1 MTLPAD
7 LREAAALFAE
17 RDRVLVATD
26 FDGVLAPLVLDP
38 STSAPLPGT
47 IEDLRALHGYPQ
59 TWAAVVSGRD
69 LATLT
74 ELTGLGDSSV
84 TRIGSHGAES
94 SEAADDAGG
103 TELTDA
109 QREHLTALTA
119 ELEDLCAGLSEGVY
133 LEHKPSAVVLHTRRM
148 ADEPAAEAEQA
159 ALEVAARHT
168 GLHVLHG
175 KQVVEMSVLQA
186 DKGTALVALRD
197 AVGATHVAYFGDDVT
212 DEHAFSALGD
222 DDLTVKVG
230 DGETA
235 ARFRV
240 AGPQDAAQAL
250 SLLRTLRAAATTAT
264 DPLAM

>member
-1 MTLPAD
+1 MTLPPD
-7 LREAAALFAE
+7 YREAAARFAAAG
-17 RDRVLVATD
+17 RVLVATD

-47 IEDLRALHGYPQ
+47 IADLQALAALPDTY
-59 TWAAVVSGRD
+59 AAVVSGRD

-74 ELTGLGDSSV
+74 ELTGLDGSAV
-84 TRIGSHGAES
+84 TRIGSHGGES
-94 SEAADDAGG
+94 SAAEGDDHGEAALDDEQRAHLAD
-103 TELTDA
+103 LT
-109 QREHLTALTA
+109 Q
-119 ELEDLCAGLSEGVY
+119 ELEELCSGLPEGVY
-133 LEHKPSAVVLHTRRM
+133 LEHKPTAVVLHTRRM
-148 ADEPAAEAEQA
+148 EEGPAAEAEQA
-159 ALEVAARHT
+159 ALDVAARHT

-197 AVGATHVAYFGDDVT
+197 SVGASRVAYFGDDVT
-212 DEHAFSALGD
+212 DEHAFTALGA

-240 AGPQDAAQAL
+240 TGPQDAAEAL
-250 SLLRTLRAAATTAT
+250 SLLRSLRE
-264 DPLAM
+264 D

>member
-7 LREAAALFAE
+7 YREAAAQFAA

-38 STSAPLPGT
+38 STSTPLPGT
-47 IEDLRALHGYPQ
+47 IEDLRALADLPE
-59 TWAAVVSGRD
+59 TSAAVVSGRD

-74 ELTGLGDSSV
+74 ELTGLAGSPV
-84 TRIGSHGAES
+84 TRIGSHGGES
-94 SEAADDAGG
+94 SAADGDDHGGAGLDD
-103 TELTDA
+103 E
-109 QREHLTALTA
+109 QRSRLAALTQ
-119 ELEDLCAGLSEGVY
+119 ELEQLCTGLPERVY
-133 LEHKPSAVVLHTRRM
+133 LEHKPTAVVLHTRRM
-148 ADEPAAEAEQA
+148 QDGPAAEAEQA
-159 ALEVAARHT
+159 TLDVAARHT

-197 AVGATHVAYFGDDVT
+197 TVGATCVAYFGDDVT

-230 DGETA
+230 EGDTA

-240 AGPQDAAQAL
+240 SGPEDAAEAL
-250 SLLRTLRAAATTAT
+250 SLLRTLRQDAVG
-264 DPLAM
+264 